1 MVWLKLGS
9 KQPSAPLKFSVG
21 LIGVGLGFLI
31 IVPAAQARGRRRTR
45 CRRGCSW
52 CISHTFAELR
62 LSPVGLSSMTK
73 LAPARVVGSMMGV
86 WFLGASVGNFMA
98 GQLATFYEEMPL
110 DRLFTTISI
119 LPIVAGIVMLAL
131 SSRFK
136 RLMGGVS

>member
-1 MVWLKLGS
+1 MWLKLGT
-9 KQPSAPLKFSVG
+9 KPPSAPLKFSVG

-31 IVPAAQARGRRRTR
+31 IVPAAQLAAGGALVGPT
-45 CRRGCSW
+45 W
-52 CISHTFAELR
+52 LFMVYLVHTFAELC

>member
-1 MVWLKLGS
+1 
-9 KQPSAPLKFSVG
+9 
-21 LIGVGLGFLI
+21 
-31 IVPAAQARGRRRTR
+31 
-45 CRRGCSW
+45 
-52 CISHTFAELR
+52 
-62 LSPVGLSSMTK
+62 MTK